1 MTMDKKSG
9 KKSIRS
15 DESDGEKVSDR
26 KTLPKK
32 PMQTIFGEVS
42 ESEEDRK
49 LLYWEVGNAEDKR
62 ITNAQTY
69 LHSRLSEK
77 QREEA
82 YKWSAYFKG
91 LVEGVDD

>member
-1 MTMDKKSG
+1 MTMDRKSE

-32 PMQTIFGEVS
+32 PMQTIYGEVS

-82 YKWSAYFKG
+82 YKQVYMYTCVHKKM
-91 LVEGVDD
+91 